1 MKKLLAVLLLT
12 STLASAETYLQINGA
27 SVHTSPGYNGANYG
41 AGLERDITE
50 NISIAG
56 GFYQNSHST
65 TSAYAYARIPFY
77 REGNWNIGIGFGAVT
92 GYSQAPV
99 LPMVFPEACYSIV
112 CMLFVPPISDINAAA
127 IGVRLR
133 IPLGEEK

>member
-1 MKKLLAVLLLT
+1 MKKLLAVLLFV
-12 STLASAETYLQINGA
+12 STMANAETYLQINGA

-41 AGLERDITE
+41 AGIERDITE

-77 REGNWNIGIGFGAVT
+77 KEGNWNLGIGFGAVT
-92 GYSQAPV
+92 GYSLYPV
-99 LPMVFPEACYSIV
+99 LPMVFPEACYSVV
-112 CMLFVPPISDINAAA
+112 CAILVPPMPGVNAAA
-127 IGVRLR
+127 LGVRLR
-133 IPLGEEK
+133 IPLGE